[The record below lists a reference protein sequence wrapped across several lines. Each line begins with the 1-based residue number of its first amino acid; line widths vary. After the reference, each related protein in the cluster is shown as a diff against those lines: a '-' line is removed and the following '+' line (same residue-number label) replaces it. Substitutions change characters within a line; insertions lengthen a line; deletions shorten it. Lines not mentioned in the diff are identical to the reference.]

1 MAVLCGRAG
10 RLTAKNGGFRP
21 GQGPPGAG
29 QSGAGRPSG
38 SKEDWSK
45 EETDHLFE
53 LCERFELKWVVIVDR
68 YQSYPVPLPPRSIE
82 DIKAR
87 YYAIVKK
94 LKPQMLPEQMVLDE
108 GSGAPAGF
116 TL

>member
-1 MAVLCGRAG
+1 VALLYGRAG

-68 YQSYPVPLPPRSIE
+68 YQSGSNRWGVQGAHLNPLDHFLNPLGLFLRTFILFIWRILS
-82 DIKAR
+82 AFLR
-87 YYAIVKK
+87 A
-94 LKPQMLPEQMVLDE
+94 
-108 GSGAPAGF
+108 
-116 TL
+116 